1 MKMEQLKI
9 LLVDD
14 EQEFVATLAERLRLR
29 GFHVEATSTG
39 ADALQRVREDGFS
52 ILILDVKMPG
62 IGGLQLLS
70 QVKATH
76 PDLPIILLSGH
87 DSVADAKNGLG
98 EGAFDYLVKPVN
110 IDELTEKIGSAAG
123 AEKGRP

>member
-1 MKMEQLKI
+1 MEQLKI

-14 EQEFVATLAERLRLR
+14 EQDFVATLAERLRLR
-29 GFHVEATSTG
+29 GFHVEATESG

-70 QVKATH
+70 EVRTTH
-76 PDLPIILLSGH
+76 PNLPIILLTGH
-87 DSVADAKNGLG
+87 GSVADAEKGMG
-98 EGAFDYLVKPVN
+98 EGAIDYLMKPVD
-110 IDELTEKIGSAAG
+110 IDELIEKIGNAAG
-123 AEKGRP
+123 AKKGHP